1 MNTLIKP
8 GKNLS
13 NIQVAAGVL
22 LLAVAGGVIA
32 KLLWTDHNTHDPGI
46 TTSELPDYS
55 IADLY
60 TNKPY
65 ADDHKRYDPD

>member
-1 MNTLIKP
+1 MNTLIKT
-8 GKNLS
+8 GKTLS
-13 NIQVAAGVL
+13 KMQVAAGVL

-46 TTSELPDYS
+46 TTFELPDYS

-65 ADDHKRYDPD
+65 TDDHKKYDPD